1 MDKGVAT
8 SYRYPLSYN
17 NNMSTKLS
25 KHIGEHLR
33 DLRIEKGLTQEEVAE
48 QAGTERGYYAK
59 LEQGYTLPSL
69 KLLEKILKALGARFC
84 DVLP

>member
-1 MDKGVAT
+1 MASHLGKYLGERLRTIRVQKG
-8 SYRYPLSYN
+8 
-17 NNMSTKLS
+17 M
-25 KHIGEHLR
+25 
-33 DLRIEKGLTQEEVAE
+33 TQVEVAK

-69 KLLEKILKALGARFC
+69 KLLDKILKALEARFR

>member
-1 MDKGVAT
+1 ME
-8 SYRYPLSYN
+8 N
-17 NNMSTKLS
+17 KLS
-25 KHIGEHLR
+25 QYIGSRLSAIR
-33 DLRIEKGLTQEEVAE
+33 AKRGLTQAEVAK

-69 KLLEKILKALGARFC
+69 KLLERILKVLGARFR